1 MAIETEIKFPVED
14 FSPILERMNNLG
26 YSCTDWYFEQNL
38 VFDYENGTLRQ
49 KDILLRI
56 RRGLADKITL
66 KLPAEKEN
74 LMYKQREE
82 LESEL
87 ADPGVMEKVFNCLGL
102 QTWFRYEKFRR
113 ICRLDETKVCLDIL
127 PFGYYVEL
135 EGTENR
141 LYQAAGEL
149 GLEQEKSSTKTYHE
163 LHQEYRK
170 ESGLEP
176 DPNFV
181 FSAGQKNIL
190 AQKLNVK
197 L

>member
-1 MAIETEIKFPVED
+1 MPIETEIKFFVED
-14 FSPILERMNNLG
+14 FSQIHERINSLG
-26 YSCTDWYFEQNL
+26 YSCSDWYFEQNL
-38 VFDYENGTLRQ
+38 VFDYESGALRQ

-56 RRGLADKITL
+56 RRGLADKVTL
-66 KLPAEKEN
+66 KLPADEIN
-74 LMYKQREE
+74 LTYKQREE

-87 ADPGVMEKVFNCLGL
+87 ADPGAMEKIFNCLGL
-102 QTWFRYEKFRR
+102 QVWFRYEKFRR
-113 ICRLDETKVCLDIL
+113 TCRLDEIKVCLDIL

-135 EGTENR
+135 EGMEHKLNR
-141 LYQAAGEL
+141 AAEEL
-149 GLEQEKSSTKTYHE
+149 GIEYEQSSIKTYHE
-163 LHQEYRK
+163 LHQDFQK

-181 FSAGQKNIL
+181 FSAGQKEIL